1 MSTQYVID
9 IDNHVVR
16 TTFSGRVTCRNI
28 VEYASKLR
36 GDPGFAPH
44 FSELVMF
51 GEDPDIQL
59 SYLDWQ
65 SLSTTDPFLR
75 SSKRAFVV
83 QHRSAV
89 LGAIRMHQTARSDA
103 PNIRIFETEDEAL
116 SWLSEPE
123 RRAQAEGL

>member
-1 MSTQYVID
+1 
-9 IDNHVVR
+9 
-16 TTFSGRVTCRNI
+16 
-28 VEYASKLR
+28 
-36 GDPGFAPH
+36 
-44 FSELVMF
+44 MF
-51 GEDPDIQL
+51 GEEPDIQL
-59 SYLDWQ
+59 TYLDWQ
-65 SLSTTDPFLR
+65 SLANTDPFLR